1 MDIDTQTDLLTN
13 DLCNLINRYKGEFDL
28 NDQTILGVLEFVKYD
43 ILATSVILLELE
55 EEDEEEDDDDDDLEE
70 IM

>member
-55 EEDEEEDDDDDDLEE
+55 EDDEDYEDDDLEE

>member
-55 EEDEEEDDDDDDLEE
+55 EDDEEDDDLEE

>member
-55 EEDEEEDDDDDDLEE
+55 EDDEEDEEDDDDLEE

>member
-55 EEDEEEDDDDDDLEE
+55 KKMKKMMTIEE

>member
-55 EEDEEEDDDDDDLEE
+55 EDDEDDDDEEE

>member
-55 EEDEEEDDDDDDLEE
+55 DEDEDDDKE

>member
-55 EEDEEEDDDDDDLEE
+55 EDEDEDDEEE

>member
-55 EEDEEEDDDDDDLEE
+55 EEDDDEDEEE

>member
-55 EEDEEEDDDDDDLEE
+55 EEEDDEDEEE

>member
-55 EEDEEEDDDDDDLEE
+55 DDEDDEDDLEE

>member
-13 DLCNLINRYKGEFDL
+13 DFLCNLINRYKGEFDL

-43 ILATSVILLELE
+43 ILATSVILLELDDE
-55 EEDEEEDDDDDDLEE
+55 EDDEDEEE

>member
-55 EEDEEEDDDDDDLEE
+55 DEEEDEEDEE

>member
-55 EEDEEEDDDDDDLEE
+55 EDEDEEDDEE

>member
-55 EEDEEEDDDDDDLEE
+55 DEDEDDDEE

>member
-1 MDIDTQTDLLTN
+1 MDINTQTDLLTN

-55 EEDEEEDDDDDDLEE
+55 EDEEEDDDEE

>member
-55 EEDEEEDDDDDDLEE
+55 EEDEEDDDDLEE

>member
-55 EEDEEEDDDDDDLEE
+55 EDEEEEDEEE

>member
-55 EEDEEEDDDDDDLEE
+55 DEEDDEDDDDDLEE

>member
-43 ILATSVILLELE
+43 ILATSVILLELDE
-55 EEDEEEDDDDDDLEE
+55 EDEEDEEEDDDDEE

>member
-55 EEDEEEDDDDDDLEE
+55 DEEDDDDDLEE

>member
-55 EEDEEEDDDDDDLEE
+55 DEEDDEDEEE
-70 IM
+70 IV

>member
-55 EEDEEEDDDDDDLEE
+55 DEDDEEDDDLEE

>member
-55 EEDEEEDDDDDDLEE
+55 DEEEEDDEEE

>member
-55 EEDEEEDDDDDDLEE
+55 EDEDDEDDLEE

>member
-55 EEDEEEDDDDDDLEE
+55 DEEDDEDDLEE